1 MLNFR
6 KTLLS
11 LCFASLLF
19 FINFTSHSQ
28 VIGDTREDSD
38 VYGWFMVK
46 PLSAVLF
53 ETYQGPPNHP
63 RRNLS
68 ITYRY
73 WFDPPSLPDVG
84 FKTIHVARAVIS
96 FDGGADIMTGVD
108 MLAVILTA
116 IKEEQPIEIRDRLEK
131 GATERLNSHY
141 EGDILQIR
149 YLNAYGYKWGKQH
162 FSSVP
167 NQP

>member
-11 LCFASLLF
+11 LCFVSLLLSISF
-19 FINFTSHSQ
+19 SSHSQ
-28 VIGDTREDSD
+28 VIEDTREDSD
-38 VYGWFMVK
+38 LYGWFMVK

-53 ETYQGPPNHP
+53 ETYQGPPYP
-63 RRNLS
+63 PKRNLS

-73 WFDPPSLPDVG
+73 WFETPSNPPLG
-84 FKTIHVARAVIS
+84 FKAIHVAHAVMS
-96 FDGGADIMTGVD
+96 SDGGAFIAPGVD

-116 IKEEQPIEIRDRLEK
+116 IKEEQAIEIRGRLEK
-131 GATERLNSHY
+131 GPSKSVDAFY
-141 EGDILQIR
+141 QGDILRIR

-162 FSSVP
+162 FSTVP